1 MLHTQTLFLGT
12 KSLKIT
18 FAAPME
24 SFGGLTGA
32 LLCLEC
38 GDLAVYHS
46 WWMRLL
52 LLSGEEGHWEPAL
65 SCQGFSL
72 RKWTESI
79 KNSEVASP
87 EAASPKQKEQ
97 LPLLLFLL
105 LPPCH
110 VKAAGA
116 AARAQLQRHPSIAS
130 TKQLSLQLPAAGSA
144 LWMS

>member
-1 MLHTQTLFLGT
+1 MLHTQTLFLDT

-18 FAAPME
+18 FAAPVE

-87 EAASPKQKEQ
+87 EAEQ
-97 LPLLLFLL
+97 HSIPEA
-105 LPPCH
+105 
-110 VKAAGA
+110 KRA
-116 AARAQLQRHPSIAS
+116 AATAACSAAA
-130 TKQLSLQLPAAGSA
+130 TLPREGSRGCCQGPA
-144 LWMS
+144 PETPEHRLH